1 MNDPFKQ
8 KDDVKPM
15 YYIGQ
20 LLLCIL
26 LGPIIVLV
34 AILIPMF
41 VSHVQTTRE
50 MEAGIVV
57 LVLFTISFAAL
68 CFASRR

>member
-1 MNDPFKQ
+1 MDPFKQ

-20 LLLCIL
+20 LLICIL

-34 AILIPMF
+34 AILVPMLA
-41 VSHVQTTRE
+41 SHAQTTRE
-50 MEAGIVV
+50 MEFGIIA
-57 LVLFTISFAAL
+57 LVLFTLSFAVL
-68 CFASRR
+68 CFVSRR